1 MSNIDWSV
9 LGGPRVSRRTVM
21 KLAAVTGTIGYAN
34 WLAACGGDDDD
45 TDVADPTNT
54 AGTSAGGDATATDD
68 EPTAVSGDESPTV
81 SDTPATVPS
90 GSDGEAKAGG
100 TLTMGFHI
108 QQVLTLDPP
117 QVNLGA
123 VAGELL
129 ANLFASLVM
138 FDEQLNIVPDLAEE
152 WEVST
157 DGLQYTFRLR
167 EGLTFHDGE
176 PLTADD
182 VVYTYERTIDEAFA
196 SPHANKLAL
205 ITDFVATDELTVDI
219 TLSEPFAPFLGAA
232 CSRGPGRALTPV
244 SRTAVEAM
252 GDEQFG
258 LTPVGAGPFMIVPES
273 VEVGAGFEMDAFE
286 GYYGGR
292 PYLDKIIVT
301 NIPEPSS
308 RVSALEAGD
317 IDLILEVPATGY
329 DQINDNDEFTIVESP
344 GTNWVG
350 LTMNYTRPP
359 WDNIDARMAVAKA
372 IDRQELIDTALFGH
386 ATAATSAIAPAFGWV
401 YRGADDVED
410 AQAYDID
417 EAKRLAEAAGLN
429 GLKPVI
435 LTASENPRVNETLRN
450 ILSEIGI
457 DLQLDL
463 LQTAASNERWLA
475 GDYDWNVNGSVVDV
489 DPDDGHW
496 NFFHNEGPW
505 NTYGYVSDEVTEL
518 LEQTRSEID
527 QEARKELWWQ
537 VADKTNADV
546 AYVFLYHTP
555 DRTAFYNYVKGYV
568 AIPEQRYMEKVWLD
582 K

>member
-1 MSNIDWSV
+1 MTHIDWSV
-9 LGGPRVSRRTVM
+9 LSGPKVSRRTMM
-21 KLAAVTGTIGYAN
+21 KLAGVSGAVAYAN
-34 WLAACGGDDDD
+34 WLAACGSDDDGGDD
-45 TDVADPTNT
+45 ADPTNT
-54 AGTSAGGDATATDD
+54 TAAAPGGSTEPSEGAATETGDATPTEGDSPEAT
-68 EPTAVSGDESPTV
+68 A
-81 SDTPATVPS
+81 PA
-90 GSDGEAKAGG
+90 GGEGEAKTGG

-129 ANLFASLVM
+129 ANLFSSLVM
-138 FDEQLNIVPDLAEE
+138 FDEQLNIVPDLAED
-152 WEVST
+152 WEVSE
-157 DGLQYTFRLR
+157 DGLQYTFHLR
-167 EGLTFHDGE
+167 EGLTFHNGD
-176 PLTADD
+176 PLVAED
-182 VVYTYERTIDEAFA
+182 VIYTYERTLNPDFA
-196 SPHANKLAL
+196 SPHANKLTL

-244 SRTAVEAM
+244 SRRAVEEM

-258 LTPVGAGPFMIVPES
+258 LTPVGAGPFMIVPDS
-273 VEVGAGFEMDAFE
+273 VEVGAGFEMDAFD
-286 GYYGGR
+286 GWYGGR
-292 PYLDKIIVT
+292 PYLDKIIVRL
-301 NIPEPSS
+301 IPEPSS
-308 RVSALEAGD
+308 RISALEAGD

-329 DQINDNDEFTIVESP
+329 DQIADNDDFTIVESP

-350 LTMNYTRPP
+350 LTMNFTRPP
-359 WDNIDARMAVAKA
+359 WDNPDARMAVAKA

-386 ATAATSAIAPAFGWV
+386 AIPATSAVAPAFGAY
-401 YRGADDVED
+401 YRAPEDVED

-417 EAKRLAEAAGLN
+417 EAKRLAEAAGLD
-429 GLKPVI
+429 GLQPVI

-450 ILSEIGI
+450 IVSEIGI

-463 LQTAASNERWLA
+463 LQQAASNERWLA

-518 LEQTRSEID
+518 LEQTRTETD
-527 QEARKELWWQ
+527 QAARQELWWQ

-582 K
+582 Q